1 MRVWP
6 VTALSSVKSLA
17 HSATTVF
24 RTATIAPL
32 WQAWADGYSGN
43 GGAGRRGASYVR
55 EQARRAS
62 GVEATT
68 PDVGLP
74 RISRCELPPR

>member
-43 GGAGRRGASYVR
+43 GGAGRSGVYV
-55 EQARRAS
+55 ESAS
-62 GVEATT
+62 GR
-68 PDVGLP
+68 GFWSLP
-74 RISRCELPPR
+74 A